1 MCKWR
6 FLDSFKK
13 SEASVIVGP
22 HFSPTIASLRRGAI
36 LDGTYFFQAST
47 VSPNIPLVSLTLWA
61 FVGVTCPCYCFPDVV
76 FIVQHL
82 FLCGTLSVHVDLCS
96 YYFLRFLLA
105 CSSFFPFLPFPL
117 LLSFALSLLG
127 HWFKPPLI
135 VSETSPD
142 SGLSRYSQAL
152 WDLNPT
158 VPPTKVL
165 AHVHHL
171 WVVHF

>member
-1 MCKWR
+1 MCKCR

-13 SEASVIVGP
+13 SEASVVVGQ
-22 HFSPTIASLRRGAI
+22 HSSPRGAI
-36 LDGTYFFQAST
+36 LYGTYFLQAST
-47 VSPNIPLVSLTLWA
+47 VSPDIPLGSLTLWA

-82 FLCGTLSVHVDLCS
+82 FLCGTLSVHIDLCS
-96 YYFLRFLLA
+96 YYFLWFLFLA

-117 LLSFALSLLG
+117 LFSFALSLLG
-127 HWFKPPLI
+127 YWFKPPLI
-135 VSETSPD
+135 GSETSPD